1 MTKVMITTI
10 YDEVLHKIETL
21 VPSNIDGEV
30 LFKAKILKATT
41 TFKDNQNGEMKI
53 VLIND
58 KSVMREIEILSNTNL
73 SKEQQALFYRLVI
86 QKHILFTAQD
96 IILYRI
102 LLSHYINNQVNG
114 VATISLD
121 TIHKEYRGKAFRY
134 DKGEKKYDEDTF
146 LAYINTFNKLMN
158 IKAIINFSESNLK
171 VAKYYKQ
178 NEEYDISSPLLKIFN
193 GVTRHNIDKIEFSYS
208 LGKIGDYFVNSRQ
221 YGQLIPIEIYSLRFN
236 QIDTFNIAVYVAR
249 MIIINKHWKKSINIF
264 VSTILARIM
273 KYNIKG
279 YNTSLAYIQY
289 LSSLDA
295 VKRNK
300 KIKYIEKQLNYILE
314 LFKEKEIITDYKYTG
329 KFQYRYIRD
338 NELYITILIGKKD
351 KSK

>member
-21 VPSNIDGEV
+21 APSNIDGEV
-30 LFKAKILKATT
+30 LFNTRILKATT
-41 TFKDNQNGEMKI
+41 IFKDRQNGIMRI
-53 VLIND
+53 ILINN
-58 KSVMREIEILSNTNL
+58 KSVQREIEQLSNNNL
-73 SKEQQALFYRLVI
+73 SKEEQALFYRLVI
-86 QKHILFTAQD
+86 QKHMLFTAQD
-96 IILYRI
+96 IIIYRI

-114 VATISLD
+114 IATISLD
-121 TIHKEYRGKAFRY
+121 TIHKEYRGKSFKY
-134 DKGEKKYDEDTF
+134 EKGEKKYDEDT
-146 LAYINTFNKLMN
+146 LQAYINTFNKLMN
-158 IKAIINFSESNLK
+158 INVIIDFTESKLK
-171 VAKYYKQ
+171 VVKYYEE
-178 NEEYDISSPLLKIFN
+178 NEINNIASQLLQISRGITRDNIATTEFN
-193 GVTRHNIDKIEFSYS
+193 YT
-208 LGKIGDYFVNSRQ
+208 LGKIGDFFVNSRQ
-221 YGQLIPIEIYSLRFN
+221 YGQLVPAEIYSLRLN
-236 QIDTFNIAVYVAR
+236 QIDTFNIAIYIAR

-264 VSTILARIM
+264 VSTVLARIM

-279 YNTSLAYIQY
+279 YNTSFTYAQY
-289 LSSLDA
+289 LSSLDD

-338 NELYITILIGKKD
+338 GELYVTILIGKNK